1 MSKMSVVAGKVLVD
15 AQSIG
20 MSEVEQALGLLL
32 DDNGRPMCVSC
43 VSRKLRSRFLAAPVA
58 GQPIRALHQVVDN
71 SCEMSN
77 GHKRTSVK
85 TFHSDSRHLNSRP
98 RPADGETPSI
108 SGQISL

>member
-43 VSRKLRSRFLAAPVA
+43 VCHDSCGVDFLPPQWQAS
-58 GQPIRALHQVVDN
+58 Q
-71 SCEMSN
+71 
-77 GHKRTSVK
+77 
-85 TFHSDSRHLNSRP
+85 
-98 RPADGETPSI
+98 
-108 SGQISL
+108 